1 MSRRSIALLALAG
14 FSALLIGERT
24 PLLVW
29 NASASA
35 PIGLY
40 AIRPLGHPAV
50 GDLVAARPPA
60 EVAEWLSA
68 RGYLPRGALLIKHV
82 AALPGQK
89 ICRTD
94 RALTVDGDAVA
105 VAKDRDHLGRELP
118 RWRGCVTLR
127 PAEILLLN
135 WDRPAS
141 LDGRYFGAF
150 PSNAIV
156 GHAAPLWTWE
166 EDQ

>member
-1 MSRRSIALLALAG
+1 MSRRKIVLLALAG
-14 FSALLIGERT
+14 IGALLIGKRT

-40 AIRPLGHPAV
+40 AIRPLGRLAT

-68 RGYLPRGALLIKHV
+68 RGYLPNGALLIKHV

-89 ICRTD
+89 ICRKD
-94 RALTVDGDAVA
+94 HAVIVDGDAVA
-105 VAKDRDHLGRELP
+105 EAKERDHLGRELP
-118 RWRGCVTLR
+118 RWRGCVRLH
-127 PAEILLLN
+127 PGEILLLN

-150 PSNAIV
+150 PSKAIV
-156 GHAAPLWTWE
+156 GRAAPLWTWE
-166 EDQ
+166 EDR